1 MSLHSDTLRFLLKEH
16 KAYESLKEW
25 GSIRVLIFL
34 CLSNL
39 SKSKIPI
46 FFGVPLCMWD
56 KLIENEFHLL
66 LNFYN
71 IYKNADLQV

>member
-39 SKSKIPI
+39 SKSKIPNC
-46 FFGVPLCMWD
+46 FGVLFVCGV
-56 KLIENEFHLL
+56 N
-66 LNFYN
+66 
-71 IYKNADLQV
+71 

>member
-1 MSLHSDTLRFLLKEH
+1 MN
-16 KAYESLKEW
+16 YESLKEW

-39 SKSKIPI
+39 SKSKIPK
-46 FFGVPLCMWD
+46 FFGVPLCMWG

-71 IYKNADLQV
+71 IGHELTIHEKVVC